1 MSRKIA
7 RCRARRDTRIATD
20 SRHPYDSSFNRG
32 RDKVLS
38 LCNIGAENKLLRSLR
53 YRDSSGSIAT
63 SKRDSRKGAFIAS
76 AESLHYFINPV
87 GIENSS
93 QQAAASYRSFPIL
106 ETTLANE
113 LTRNLDPSDVAA
125 TTMRAP
131 PPRVPFEFCFRE
143 EETGRKK
150 EEERRRNFGAGAS
163 IPSA

>member
-20 SRHPYDSSFNRG
+20 SRRPCDSSFNRG

-38 LCNIGAENKLLRSLR
+38 LCNIGAENKLLRSPR

-93 QQAAASYRSFPIL
+93 QQRATALSRFSRRLSRMNLPGISTHRMLRRQQCKPPLVLCPSFSRARIL
-106 ETTLANE
+106 LSRGRNREKERERETVLI
-113 LTRNLDPSDVAA
+113 
-125 TTMRAP
+125 P
-131 PPRVPFEFCFRE
+131 P
-143 EETGRKK
+143 
-150 EEERRRNFGAGAS
+150 A
-163 IPSA
+163 